1 MRKTGSDSLGAACAA
16 QRVVFLADGRVT
28 GELADPTPAAVLGF
42 LP

>member
-1 MRKTGSDSLGAACAA
+1 MRATGTLA
-16 QRVVFLADGRVT
+16 FLADGRVT